1 MIEKIKISYG
11 ILDQT
16 INDDNKNY
24 LVSSKTIYCDVA
36 NTLNNNFNKNKLTYL
51 ENDYFLLDGTFNFP
65 NSVKYDV
72 GYESLNL
79 SDSQGYI
86 NEYVEYQF
94 ENEHDSYG
102 IQVYFGTI
110 INDFIIEYYN
120 GETLL
125 NSFSITDN
133 TNISYTNSNA
143 VLGWNKVRFNI
154 YKISNNYQRAR
165 INNIIFGIN
174 DEYDENYIMN
184 INASKTTSIN
194 NDNSNSSEVSV
205 SFFNDGRFN
214 IHNLKDLPIGLQSG
228 AKLLVYFDDVLFN
241 EYIVDSTKVEDEG
254 YKITLNGYDKLYYA
268 NDTFYGKGKVY
279 SEGRSLYDWAIEVAN
294 DGKLDIEVD
303 NSLKNIIS
311 KGYISYVPHRE
322 ALRLIC
328 EASNSILL
336 VEEGKIKIVPFNKIN
351 IDNINDDEI
360 VEETFNV
367 ENQEKCL
374 GIKLTKYSYVL
385 SKEEIGLAEIQ
396 DIGLT
401 GEEQEIEVEYS
412 TSPALPLQV
421 AYKTDSSMKIISQ
434 ELYSD
439 RAKFVVKGNNGDTAW
454 ITILGKSYNVS
465 TQILNKG
472 YIDQNF
478 KEIKN
483 TLITETDNANN
494 VLDYQFTNSTNLYTY
509 GATLYT
515 DKKLDLLNTTKIQNY
530 NVIITNLMYNINE
543 DDNSIDMVGVD
554 NNG

>member
-1 MIEKIKISYG
+1 MIEKVKISYG

-16 INDDNKNY
+16 IDEDNKEY

-36 NTLNNNFNKNKLTYL
+36 DTLNNNFKKEKLTYL
-51 ENDYFLLDGTFNFP
+51 EQNYFLLDGTFNFP
-65 NSVKYDV
+65 NGKVYDV

-86 NEYVEYQF
+86 NEYVEFQF
-94 ENEHDSYG
+94 DNEHDSYG
-102 IQVYFGTI
+102 IQVYFGTL

-120 GETLL
+120 GQTLL
-125 NSFSITDN
+125 NSVSITDN

-143 VLGWNKVRFNI
+143 VLGWNKVRLSV

-165 INNIIFGIN
+165 INNIVFGIN
-174 DEYDENYIMN
+174 DEYDENYIIN
-184 INASKTTSIN
+184 ISASKTTSIN
-194 NDNSNSSEVSV
+194 NDNTNSSEVNV

-214 IHNLKDLPIGLQSG
+214 IHNLRDLPIGLQSG
-228 AKLLVYFDDVLFN
+228 AKLLVYFDDKLFN

-254 YKITLNGYDKLYYA
+254 HKITLNGYDKLYYA
-268 NDTFYGKGKVY
+268 NDTYYGKGKIY
-279 SEGRSLYDWAIEVAN
+279 SDGRSLYDWAIEVAE
-294 DGKLDIEVD
+294 DGKIDIEVD
-303 NSLKNIIS
+303 ESLKNIIS

-322 ALRLIC
+322 AFRLIC

-351 IDNINDDEI
+351 INNITDDEI
-360 VEETFNV
+360 VEESFNV

-412 TSPALPLQV
+412 TYPALPLQV
-421 AYKTDSSMKIISQ
+421 AYKTDSSMQIISQ

-439 RAKFVVKGNNGDTAW
+439 RAKFIVKGNNGDIAW
-454 ITILGKSYNVS
+454 ITIIGKSYNVS
-465 TQILNKG
+465 TQTINKG
-472 YIDQNF
+472 YINQNF

-494 VLDYQFTNSTNLYTY
+494 VLNYQFTNSTNLYTY
-509 GATLYT
+509 NSTLYT
-515 DKKLDLLNTTKIQNY
+515 DKKLDLLNATKIQNY
-530 NVIITNLMYNINE
+530 NVILTSLMYNINE
-543 DDNSIDMVGVD
+543 DENNIDMVGVD